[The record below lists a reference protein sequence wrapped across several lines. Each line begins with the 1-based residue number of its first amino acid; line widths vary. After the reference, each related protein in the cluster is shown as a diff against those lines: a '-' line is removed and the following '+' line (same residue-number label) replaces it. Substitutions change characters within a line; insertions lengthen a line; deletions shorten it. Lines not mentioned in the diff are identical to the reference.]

1 MIRQRHVSKTLY
13 GYEIAADA
21 TALDEGIHVLLYGG
35 EKSHIGAVTIVGPGG
50 QVNTTAFAGNK
61 EDTLS
66 QKWALAIAHKKGL
79 PVIVSAGIHYDHA
92 TREQIQ
98 EILKVCDELLEQLIG
113 CL

>member
-50 QVNTTAFAGNK
+50 QVNTTAFDGHK

-66 QKWALAIAHKKGL
+66 QKWALAIAHKKR
-79 PVIVSAGIHYDHA
+79 SS
-92 TREQIQ
+92 
-98 EILKVCDELLEQLIG
+98 CDRIRRHSL
-113 CL
+113 